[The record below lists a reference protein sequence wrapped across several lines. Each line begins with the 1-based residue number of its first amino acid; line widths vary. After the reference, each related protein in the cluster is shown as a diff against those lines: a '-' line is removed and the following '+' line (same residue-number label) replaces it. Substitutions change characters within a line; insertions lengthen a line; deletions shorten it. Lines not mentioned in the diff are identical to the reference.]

1 VLPLLANQLFVSLS
15 KDHIAMVYRG
25 GLSNRVMNETAVS
38 WTAENFDWRTLIYR
52 LERELDKLSLP
63 SKTQLLV
70 TLSSEMVRY
79 LTLPGNDFKMNEVE
93 KSAYAN
99 AAYREI
105 YGFVS
110 NDWLIKCHDAPPN
123 QPMLTSAIDLALFE
137 SIEKLAAK
145 YQFKLISV
153 QPYLMTAFNALH
165 HKLKGATALFAVVE
179 PNRILFVNLQNGYCS
194 QVRTY
199 HRTMNWQENVTQF
212 LARETLIGDDNIR
225 DILVYAPSQAQTVL
239 PFANDWLLKVLS
251 VKQTKLSTI
260 DKTPYAM
267 LEALI

>member
-1 VLPLLANQLFVSLS
+1 VLPLLPNQLFVSLS
-15 KDHIAMVYRG
+15 KDHIAMIYRG
-25 GLSNRVMNETAVS
+25 GFAKRLISEIAVS
-38 WTAENFDWRTLIYR
+38 WTSDKFDWKGLIYR
-52 LERELDKLSLP
+52 LERELDKLNLP
-63 SKTQLLV
+63 SRTELSV

-79 LTLPGNDFKMNEVE
+79 LTLPGNDFKMNESE

-99 AAYREI
+99 AAYLEI
-105 YGFVS
+105 YGFVTD
-110 NDWLIKCHDAPPN
+110 DWRIKCHDAPPN
-123 QPMLTSAIDLALFE
+123 QPMLTSAIDLALIE

-145 YQFKLISV
+145 YQFNLKSV

-165 HKLKGATALFAVVE
+165 HKLKNATALFAVVE
-179 PNRILFVNLQNGYCS
+179 PNRILFVNLQKGYCS

-199 HRTMNWQENVTQF
+199 HRTTNWQEIVTQF

-225 DILVYAPSQAQTVL
+225 DILVYAPSQAQTAL
-239 PFANDWLLKVLS
+239 PFANDWMLKVLS

-260 DKTPYAM
+260 DQTPYAM